1 MDTTTARFAFSY
13 IPTGLSL
20 NKLWIVGHFLSENL
34 SSYAAYLEC
43 RIRAYRDL
51 RHDIIKVQNETNR
64 EERLS
69 GSENRGAGTS
79 RSQNTSGKKLRQMTV
94 EKGLLRETKIVQR
107 QIDALL
113 QCKVRTNCTKEVP
126 M

>member
-1 MDTTTARFAFSY
+1 MRRLIEFGT
-13 IPTGLSL
+13 L
-20 NKLWIVGHFLSENL
+20 GHPLSENL

-51 RHDIIKVQNETNR
+51 RHDTVKVQNENNR

-69 GSENRGAGTS
+69 GGEGRGAGTS
-79 RSQNTSGKKLRQMTV
+79 RSRTINGKKLRQMTV

-113 QCKVRTNCTKEVP
+113 QCKVMSLLHGCSPDLTSP
-126 M
+126 